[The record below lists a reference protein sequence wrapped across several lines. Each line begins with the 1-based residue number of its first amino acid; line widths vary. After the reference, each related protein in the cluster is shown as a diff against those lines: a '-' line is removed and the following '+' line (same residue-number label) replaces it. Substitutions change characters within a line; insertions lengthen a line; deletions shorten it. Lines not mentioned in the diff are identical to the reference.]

1 MSNIITPGV
10 GRAGTSQKITV
21 TIFSTESKKLW
32 LVSHK
37 SRVFVFQKY
46 FGQPPFWT
54 FIGHVAYMLRKWQH
68 FHQCPKMGVC
78 TEWVDGVGWM
88 NQDLNQKY
96 SNFKRNIFGRKVCFT
111 CFPII
116 QTGTFIIFK
125 KTKFWTEYFRLK
137 SVFSYVFLLSRQ
149 GLLWKYT
156 DSKYSNF
163 KRNIFGWKVSFRMNS
178 YGSNRDFYEKKHK
191 PNQWIIH
198 IPVRLFRSN
207 SKYNIARYYIKHY
220 STREWPS
227 WVFWP

>member
-21 TIFSTESKKLW
+21 TIFSIESKKLW

-46 FGQPPFWT
+46 FGHPPFWT

-78 TEWVDGVGWM
+78 TEWVDGRAPALLHEYEIS
-88 NQDLNQKY
+88 Q
-96 SNFKRNIFGRKVCFT
+96 F
-111 CFPII
+111 
-116 QTGTFIIFK
+116 QTK
-125 KTKFWTEYFRLK
+125 YFRLK
-137 SVFSYVFLLSRQ
+137 SVFSYVFLWFQ
-149 GLLWKYT
+149 PGLLWKY
-156 DSKYSNF
+156 SNFKRNIFGWKVCFTRFPIIQTGTFIIKIQDF

-198 IPVRLFRSN
+198 IHPFIPF
-207 SKYNIARYYIKHY
+207 K
-220 STREWPS
+220 
-227 WVFWP
+227 